1 LTEGRDSG
9 EPGHVQVLT
18 EESDVTAA
26 PVRHRGWLTRD
37 DCDLDAFRAVVEVE
51 TDAADYPHADRVERG
66 VLFYGDTLADDVAT
80 PEGRRTVQAELAHAL
95 MDGPGIVV
103 FTGAFDPVIVD
114 RATAAFTALIEEQKA
129 RGLQTGDHFAKP
141 GSNDRL
147 WSALEKLA
155 VAAPETFADYY
166 ANDVVNLVSVAWLG
180 PSYQIVS
187 DPNVVNPGGTAQK
200 AHRDY
205 HLGFMEL
212 DAAAQ
217 YPAHVHRLSPVL
229 TLQGAVAHVDMPVET
244 GPTMYLPH
252 SQKYEPGYMAI
263 GLPEFQEYFEAHYV
277 QLPLRKG
284 DAVFFNPALLH
295 GAGTN
300 RTPDVKRMANLLQ
313 VSSAFGRGMGT
324 VDTERVSAAVY
335 PTLRARKAAG
345 ASDTDLH
352 NVVAAAAEGYPFPT
366 NLDRDQPVGR
376 LVPESQAELV
386 WRALE
391 NDWDEATLA
400 AELAAQTQRRRSSL
414 AG

>member
-1 LTEGRDSG
+1 M
-9 EPGHVQVLT
+9 
-18 EESDVTAA
+18 TAA
-26 PVRHRGWLTRD
+26 PARPLAKKVWLTRD
-37 DCDLDAFRAVVEVE
+37 DCDLDEFRAVVEVA
-51 TDAADYPHADRVERG
+51 TNPADYPHADRVERG
-66 VLFYGDTLADDVAT
+66 VLFYGERLAADVAT
-80 PEGRRTVQAELAHAL
+80 PEGRRAVQAELATAL

-103 FTGAFDPVIVD
+103 FAGAFDPAVVD
-114 RATAAFTALIEEQKA
+114 RATDVVTALIAEQKA
-129 RGLQTGDHFAKP
+129 RGVQTGDHFAAP

-155 VAAPETFADYY
+155 VTDPETFVDYY

-180 PSYQIVS
+180 PNYQIVS

-212 DAAAQ
+212 DVAAQ
-217 YPAHVHRLSPVL
+217 FPAHVHRLSPVL

-252 SQKYEPGYMAI
+252 SQRYEPGYMAI
-263 GLPEFQEYFEAHYV
+263 GLPEFQEYFEQNYV

-300 RTPDVKRMANLLQ
+300 RTTDVKRMANLLQ
-313 VSSAFGRGMGT
+313 VSSAFGRAMGT
-324 VDTERVSAAVY
+324 VDTERVAAAVY
-335 PTLRARKAAG
+335 PALRARRAAG
-345 ASDTDLH
+345 AAEADLR
-352 NVVAAAAEGYPFPT
+352 NVVAAAAEGYAFPT

-386 WRALE
+386 WRALDG
-391 NDWDEATLA
+391 DWDERTLA
-400 AELAAQTQRRRSSL
+400 AELAAQTGRRRSSL

>member
-1 LTEGRDSG
+1 VPTK
-9 EPGHVQVLT
+9 
-18 EESDVTAA
+18 ESDVTAA
-26 PVRHRGWLTRD
+26 PVRHKVWLTPD
-37 DCDLDAFRAVVEVE
+37 DCDLEEFRAVVEVE
-51 TDAADYPHADRVERG
+51 TAAADYPHADRVERG
-66 VLFYGDTLADDVAT
+66 VLFYGETMVDDIAT
-80 PEGRRTVQAELAHAL
+80 QEGRRAVQAELAHAL

-103 FTGAFDPVIVD
+103 FTKAFDPAVVD
-114 RATAAFTALIEEQKA
+114 RASAVITALIEEQKA
-129 RGLQTGDHFAKP
+129 RGVQTGDHFAKP

-155 VAAPETFADYY
+155 VADPETFADYF

-180 PSYQIVS
+180 PNYQIVS
-187 DPNVVNPGGTAQK
+187 DPNVVNPGGTAQT

-205 HLGFMEL
+205 HLGFMDL
-212 DAAAQ
+212 DLAAQ
-217 YPAHVHRLSPVL
+217 FPAHVHRLSPVL

-252 SQKYEPGYMAI
+252 SQKYEPGYLAI
-263 GLPEFQEYFEAHYV
+263 GLPGFQEYFDQHYV

-300 RTPDVKRMANLLQ
+300 RTTDVKRMANLLQ
-313 VSSAFGRGMGT
+313 ISSAFGRALGT
-324 VDTERVSAAVY
+324 VDRERVSEAIY

-345 ASDTDLH
+345 ASELDLR

-366 NLDRDQPVGR
+366 NLDRDRPVGA
-376 LVPESQAELV
+376 LNPESQAQLV

-391 NDWDEATLA
+391 NDWDPETFV
-400 AELAAQTQRRRSSL
+400 AELAAQTERRRSSL
-414 AG
+414 AR